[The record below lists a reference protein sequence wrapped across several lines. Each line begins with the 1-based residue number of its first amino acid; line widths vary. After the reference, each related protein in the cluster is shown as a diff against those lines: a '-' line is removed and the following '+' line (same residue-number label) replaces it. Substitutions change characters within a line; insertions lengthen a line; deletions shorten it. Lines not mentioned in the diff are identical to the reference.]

1 MRLSV
6 KYNRIFWEAAVE
18 CLHFGSRGVRNPY
31 AESRGKRG
39 VLFGLAQA
47 HAACIQGDPS
57 AVESIDQCLTAL
69 RALAPE
75 VRALAPEVLQSAEA
89 LQLTNRL
96 AKVAVLLRQ
105 KQAHAT
111 DIESSAEVRRK
122 AQEEVD
128 KLLVERTNLSTAIDE
143 FNA

>member
-6 KYNRIFWEAAVE
+6 EYNRVFWEAAVE

-31 AESRGKRG
+31 AESMGERR

-47 HAACIQGDPS
+47 HVAYVQGDPS
-57 AVESIDQCLTAL
+57 AVESINQCLTEL
-69 RALAPE
+69 RALASQ
-75 VRALAPEVLQSAEA
+75 ALRSAEA

-96 AKVAVLLRQ
+96 AEVAVLLRQ

-111 DIESSAEVRRK
+111 DIEASAEVRRK

-128 KLLVERTNLSTAIDE
+128 KLLEERTNLSTAINE

>member
-6 KYNRIFWEAAVE
+6 EYNRIFWEAAVE

-31 AESRGKRG
+31 AESMGARRA
-39 VLFGLAQA
+39 LFGLAQA
-47 HAACIQGDPS
+47 HAACVQGDPS
-57 AVESIDQCLTAL
+57 GAESISQCLTEL
-69 RALAPE
+69 RALASQ
-75 VRALAPEVLQSAEA
+75 ALRSAEA
-89 LQLTNRL
+89 LQLTDRL
-96 AKVAVLLRQ
+96 AEVAVLLRQ

-111 DIESSAEVRRK
+111 DIEASAEVRRK

-128 KLLVERTNLSTAIDE
+128 ELLVVRTNLSTAIDE